1 MEQNRP
7 EALAVNPPD
16 RGPYLTP
23 YELAFGEPGFETR
36 IFPGIMREAEAL
48 GEDPSRWDR
57 FGFLS
62 RVSEA
67 LRDLVPPDAPY
78 EMVAEYRSLFF
89 HAFNFWR
96 YGRRLFVLEQA
107 VARYLVE
114 AAPGLDGWEFTPPHP
129 SLYVQLPPRLFWAS
143 IATDAAPEPVDG
155 FFVTL
160 ARGHD
165 PLGPTYGDLNVLM
178 VLGLRRD
185 RAGFSVIPFDTEV
198 GPGISSTWLE
208 APGREGAADFANILP
223 GGEMAGLY
231 SILTNTEALK
241 LLARTLWYIQSH
253 GALLRPESAAE
264 RRVEERAGSVPLS
277 RLPYTRVCL
286 EPGAITPD
294 GAAG

>member
-1 MEQNRP
+1 
-7 EALAVNPPD
+7 
-16 RGPYLTP
+16 
-23 YELAFGEPGFETR
+23 
-36 IFPGIMREAEAL
+36 
-48 GEDPSRWDR
+48 
-57 FGFLS
+57 
-62 RVSEA
+62 
-67 LRDLVPPDAPY
+67 
-78 EMVAEYRSLFF
+78 
-89 HAFNFWR
+89 
-96 YGRRLFVLEQA
+96 
-107 VARYLVE
+107 
-114 AAPGLDGWEFTPPHP
+114 
-129 SLYVQLPPRLFWAS
+129 
-143 IATDAAPEPVDG
+143 
-155 FFVTL
+155 
-160 ARGHD
+160 
-165 PLGPTYGDLNVLM
+165 M

-198 GPGISSTWLE
+198 GPGISATWLE

-253 GALLRPESAAE
+253 GALLRPESPAE